1 LDLSIQQFNSLA
13 DIDSQAWNRL
23 AGRNNPFL
31 RHEFLQGLEEYD
43 CLSEHGWYPAH
54 ITAWS
59 GKVLKGAVPLYFR
72 TNSTGEFVFDWEWA
86 DAYERAGGQ
95 YYPKLVSAIPF
106 TPVCGSRLLVDP
118 EDNNRQYLQDLLIR
132 SCIELAK
139 KSRVSGLHILFPDDH
154 DTECIADNGL
164 MLRLGYQYH
173 WFNDNYKNFED
184 FLAQLSSRRRKQIR
198 KERREVAQSGV
209 EIRILEGSDITP
221 EHWQWFHGFYCS
233 TFYRKWSEPRLT
245 LPFFQSLSHAMP
257 DAALLLLA
265 RYHDEPVAGAFAM
278 RGKESL
284 FGRHWGCSRHFRN
297 LHFEMCYYQTI
308 EYCIR
313 HGLKRLDA
321 GVQGEHKISRGFRP
335 VPTRSAHW
343 LAHPEFRSAVEDF
356 LGRERQYIE
365 IYIRQLTEHSAYR
378 KAS

>member
-1 LDLSIQQFNSLA
+1 MDLSIQQFNALS
-13 DIDSQAWNRL
+13 DIDSKAWNRL
-23 AGRNNPFL
+23 AGCNNPFL

-43 CLSEHGWYPAH
+43 CLTDHGWYPAH

-59 GKVLKGAVPLYFR
+59 GEDLKGAVPLYFR

-118 EDNNRQYLQDLLIR
+118 DKEDRQIIQDTLIR
-132 SCIELAK
+132 SCIELAEE
-139 KSRVSGLHILFPDDH
+139 SRVSGLHFLFPDDT
-154 DTECIADNGL
+154 DSECLVDNGL
-164 MLRLGYQYH
+164 LSRLGYQYH
-173 WFNDNYKNFED
+173 WFNDDYRDFDD
-184 FLAQLSSRRRKQIR
+184 FLSHLSSRRRKQIR
-198 KERREVAQSGV
+198 KERREVTQTGV
-209 EIRILEGSDITP
+209 DIRLLAGNEITAEQ
-221 EHWQWFHGFYCS
+221 WQWFHEFYCS
-233 TFYRKWSEPRLT
+233 TFYRKWGEPRLT
-245 LPFFQSLSHAMP
+245 LPFFQSLSHTMP
-257 DAALLLLA
+257 DAVVLVLA
-265 RYHDEPVAGAFAM
+265 VDHGEPVAGAFAM
-278 RGKESL
+278 RGEDTL
-284 FGRHWGCSRHFRN
+284 FGRHWGCSRHFHN
-297 LHFEMCYYQTI
+297 LHFEMCYYRTI
-308 EYCIR
+308 EYCIQ

-335 VPTRSAHW
+335 VLTRSAHW

-365 IYIRQLTEHSAYR
+365 AYIRQLTEHSAYR